1 LKDRRIYVGNL
12 DYSVTPDEL
21 KEQFSYF
28 GRVKYVKLFTGFG
41 FVEMYRTSDAEYSIV
56 GLNQVE
62 LKGRKIRVEKA
73 RPPVKNG
80 VQHAE

>member
-1 LKDRRIYVGNL
+1 LKDKKILVGNL
-12 DYSVTPDEL
+12 EYSVTPDEL

-28 GRVKYVKLFTGFG
+28 GRVKYVKRLTGFG
-41 FVEMYRTSDAEYSIV
+41 FVEMCRTRDAEYSIV
-56 GLNQVE
+56 GLNKVE

-73 RPPVKNG
+73 HPTVKSG